1 VLLLHTCFKQTLVS
15 SNVGWR
21 CLYVRGGTTRG
32 SVLALRRAIT
42 ALLWWGWASGVLLS
56 ALNSHV
62 SQSPCSKPPLSTGSK
77 SLSVTN
83 PCPYL
88 LFVLL
93 VYEHK
98 SCILVGLQTVVVHT
112 AVIVARTVAVVHM
125 VEIVTH
131 TVAVVHMVVV
141 VAAAVVVHILVHNS
155 VVGREADLETVALGK
170 ALVLDMAT
178 ELATEAAV
186 EEVGCSQSV
195 IDMKRAQAIRTW
207 QLDSEEVGGRWGKVA
222 AKNRD

>member
-21 CLYVRGGTTRG
+21 CLYVLWSTTKG

-42 ALLWWGWASGVLLS
+42 ALLRWGWASGVLLS

-88 LFVLL
+88 LIVLL

-98 SCILVGLQTVVVHT
+98 SCILVGLQTVVVHM

-125 VEIVTH
+125 VVIVTH
-131 TVAVVHMVVV
+131 TVAVVHMVV

-155 VVGREADLETVALGK
+155 VVGRVADLETVAPGK
-170 ALVLDMAT
+170 ALVLDMVT

-207 QLDSEEVGGRWGKVA
+207 QLGSEEVGGHWGKVA

>member
-1 VLLLHTCFKQTLVS
+1 
-15 SNVGWR
+15 
-21 CLYVRGGTTRG
+21 
-32 SVLALRRAIT
+32 
-42 ALLWWGWASGVLLS
+42 
-56 ALNSHV
+56 
-62 SQSPCSKPPLSTGSK
+62 
-77 SLSVTN
+77 VTN

-88 LFVLL
+88 LIILL

-112 AVIVARTVAVVHM
+112 VVIAARTVAVVHM

-141 VAAAVVVHILVHNS
+141 AAAVVVHILVHNS
-155 VVGREADLETVALGK
+155 VVGRVADLETVVPGK
-170 ALVLDMAT
+170 ALVLDMVT

-186 EEVGCSQSV
+186 EVGCSQSV
-195 IDMKRAQAIRTW
+195 IDMKSAQAIRTW
-207 QLDSEEVGGRWGKVA
+207 QLGSEEVGGHWGKVA